1 MKEELEIWRLVLE
14 GIVSLQ
20 EIEQSWSLDDVMR
33 ANALLD
39 MKIDLRQEEERKAF
53 NGRGKG
59 ISH

>member
-1 MKEELEIWRLVLE
+1 MKEELEIWRLILE

-39 MKIDLRQEEERKAF
+39 LKIDLRQEEERKAS